1 MRKLTLGIVLLLVAT
16 ACGGG
21 GDDGADPTVA
31 GDGNGSQTTTTLAA
45 STTTTTSGADPA
57 SGPGSDTE
65 WCQRDSEINDQL
77 ASLFTLSPQGLED
90 AMRELLQVAAQA
102 ADDAPSEIEDEV
114 MVLLRGVEDLDG
126 ALTEINYDVFN
137 NLDAF
142 EADIRV
148 MFLESDAYLDAA
160 NAVSAYCGD
169 DVSTAGDLDPT
180 VTLPPGAVVGDLPE
194 DFPSGLIPPGVTSTQ
209 TIQAGPG
216 YQATFTTNAS
226 FDDVVAAYTD
236 ELGAPQSNVEA
247 GGIKSAQ
254 WFQSDGSIILV
265 QEVEGMVSAVVAG
278 AN

>member
-1 MRKLTLGIVLLLVAT
+1 
-16 ACGGG
+16 
-21 GDDGADPTVA
+21 
-31 GDGNGSQTTTTLAA
+31 
-45 STTTTTSGADPA
+45 
-57 SGPGSDTE
+57 
-65 WCQRDSEINDQL
+65 
-77 ASLFTLSPQGLED
+77 
-90 AMRELLQVAAQA
+90 MRELLQVAAQA